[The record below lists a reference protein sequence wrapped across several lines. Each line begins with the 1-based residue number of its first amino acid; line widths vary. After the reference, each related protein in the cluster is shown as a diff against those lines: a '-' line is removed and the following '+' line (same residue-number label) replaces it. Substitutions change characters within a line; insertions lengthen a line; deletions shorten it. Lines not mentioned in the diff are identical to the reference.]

1 VSVPVST
8 APLPDPPRFGSAR
21 LLAEQALDRATG
33 VEPVA
38 GNAVELLI
46 DGRANFDAWLT
57 AIGAAQN
64 SVFLEN
70 YIIRDDEVGRVFRDA
85 LAARAAAGVRVAVIR
100 DWLGCLGE
108 TRAAFWRPLLDAG
121 GEVRVFNRPHLD
133 SPFGW
138 LGRDHRKLLVV
149 DGAIGFV
156 SGVCLSAK
164 WLGDP
169 ARGIAP
175 WRDTGVAIRGPACA
189 DLERAFKAAW
199 AALGAALAV
208 DNAVPAPCGDVD
220 LRVIATEPARAN
232 VYRSDLYIAA
242 MARKTLWL
250 TDAYFV
256 GIAPYVQ
263 ALRAAALDGVDV
275 RLLVPGASD
284 LAFVARLS
292 HAGYRPLLEAGVK
305 VYEWNGSMIHAK
317 TAVADGRW
325 ARVGSS
331 NLNLAS
337 WLTNCEIDVAVEN
350 EAFAAQ
356 LAEQY
361 LRDLGNATEVVLDER
376 LRPARTHP
384 AAKQARGGRGSSSRA
399 AAGTLRLVN
408 TVGAA
413 IGDRRTLGSAEAGLL
428 PPAALLLIVIAAL
441 GAIWPRII
449 AWPLALLTAWVAAS
463 LLLRWWKMRKRRAKM
478 NS

>member
-1 VSVPVST
+1 M
-8 APLPDPPRFGSAR
+8 PPSSRTCRRSSRKGS
-21 LLAEQALDRATG
+21 
-33 VEPVA
+33 
-38 GNAVELLI
+38 
-46 DGRANFDAWLT
+46 
-57 AIGAAQN
+57 
-64 SVFLEN
+64 
-70 YIIRDDEVGRVFRDA
+70 
-85 LAARAAAGVRVAVIR
+85 
-100 DWLGCLGE
+100 
-108 TRAAFWRPLLDAG
+108 G
-121 GEVRVFNRPHLD
+121 GS
-133 SPFGW
+133 SPC
-138 LGRDHRKLLVV
+138 R
-149 DGAIGFV
+149 
-156 SGVCLSAK
+156 
-164 WLGDP
+164 
-169 ARGIAP
+169 
-175 WRDTGVAIRGPACA
+175 
-189 DLERAFKAAW
+189 
-199 AALGAALAV
+199 
-208 DNAVPAPCGDVD
+208 
-220 LRVIATEPARAN
+220 IATVAR
-232 VYRSDLYIAA
+232 RS
-242 MARKTLWL
+242 LWI
-250 TDAYFV
+250 TDAYFI
-256 GIAPYVQ
+256 GAGPYLE
-263 ALRAAALDGVDV
+263 ALIRAARDGVDV
-275 RLLVPGASD
+275 RLLLPQGSDVGWVVPVSRS
-284 LAFVARLS
+284 L
-292 HAGYRPLLEAGVK
+292 YRPLLEAGVK